1 MNLVASEYVACQ
13 EARHGVLVLSEFT
26 GAATFMQQGSLLFN
40 PSNANGLSDALYDA
54 LTMEKE
60 DRKKMHEE
68 LRSFVTTNTRL
79 VVSVSLFLFLTL
91 PSFPVLPLL
100 REVRQF

>member
-54 LTMEKE
+54 LIMEKE
-60 DRKKMHEE
+60 GRKKMHEE
-68 LRSFVTTNTRL
+68 LQSFVTTNTRL
-79 VVSVSLFLFLTL
+79 VVSVSFFLFLTL
-91 PSFPVLPLL
+91 PSSQVPRLL
-100 REVRQF
+100 REIRQF